1 MKPISKTLKILNTS
15 LFFGQSWTHFTL
27 AVGRKMNVN
36 LSILK
41 WCEIITILDRI
52 FNTNSK
58 VSVLF
63 FFFNKN

>member
-15 LFFGQSWTHFTL
+15 LFLVKVGINTHYFKL

-41 WCEIITILDRI
+41 GCEIMTILDSI
-52 FNTNSK
+52 FNTNLK

-63 FFFNKN
+63 SNK